1 MSVETALLD
10 ALTEKPSQHLFNI
23 TSTQGSPSYHSE
35 AGRRLDA
42 NLKWKGHV
50 LPMLFSSDSPVVLYE
65 RVVSSKDE
73 DRMLARL
80 TRPKLPRPPIS
91 SKPAGLQSV
100 GVTAS
105 SPPSSTAGLSSPPL
119 SSSNPTSSVPLHTL
133 QHPSGRGSQATPP
146 HSHPA
151 SPQLPAGPGA
161 SHRGT
166 AGRGGSRTAPGA
178 AVGLSPPAR
187 KRYAAALLS
196 ELDQERAEQAQYF
209 QSQRAT
215 LTSAHVFTWGGRF
228 KFNSPAQPSAAGANL
243 AARWT
248 PGRQRVPLRLDSR
261 SDA

>member
-1 MSVETALLD
+1 EVWSSGLITNSDTCRFYDRDVSAALSIRRCAVGPGPRPTELCYWTNRPAVPKPGQDWLYCKMSVETALLD

-35 AGRRLDA
+35 AGRRLNA

-50 LPMLFSSDSPVVLYE
+50 LPMLFSSDSPV
-65 RVVSSKDE
+65 
-73 DRMLARL
+73 
-80 TRPKLPRPPIS
+80 
-91 SKPAGLQSV
+91 
-100 GVTAS
+100 
-105 SPPSSTAGLSSPPL
+105 
-119 SSSNPTSSVPLHTL
+119 
-133 QHPSGRGSQATPP
+133 
-146 HSHPA
+146 
-151 SPQLPAGPGA
+151 GPGA
-161 SHRGT
+161 SHRGN